1 MRVLLSIRPVHVE
14 NILSGIKRFEFRR
27 KIFIRRDVRTVL
39 IYSTMPVGRLVGEFD
54 IADILEDEP
63 ERLWTKTED
72 GSGIT
77 KAYYDAYFDGRA
89 KAYALAIG
97 DLRIY
102 DEPVM
107 PEDVI
112 DNFTPP
118 QSYRYVPR
126 RDAPRQMA
134 LL

>member
-27 KIFIRRDVRTVL
+27 KIFIRRDVSTVL
-39 IYSTMPVGRLVGEFD
+39 IYSTMPVGRLVAEFD

-63 ERLWTKTED
+63 ERLWKKTED

-77 KAYYDAYFDGRA
+77 KAYYDAYFKGRA

-97 DLRIY
+97 ELRIY

-112 DNFTPP
+112 HNFTPP

-126 RDAPRQMA
+126 GDAPRQMA